1 MEHVMSLEKLLSMTM
16 RVLFVGSLLLMAIAV
31 LERVSNFFG
40 YTILPDATSSP
51 GRMLEFAAI
60 FLIVVIAF
68 LLRQVRDELK
78 HAHR

>member
-1 MEHVMSLEKLLSMTM
+1 MNLERLVSVVM
-16 RVLFVGSLLLMAIAV
+16 RVLFGGSLLLMGIAV
-31 LERVSNFFG
+31 LERAANFFG

-51 GRMLEFAAI
+51 GRLIQFSAI

-78 HAHR
+78 RAHR